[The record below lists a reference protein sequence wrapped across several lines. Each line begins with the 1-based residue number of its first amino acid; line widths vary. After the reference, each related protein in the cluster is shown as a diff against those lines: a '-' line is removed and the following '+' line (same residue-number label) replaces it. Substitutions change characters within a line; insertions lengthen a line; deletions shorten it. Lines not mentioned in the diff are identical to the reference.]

1 MSWRTAYK
9 ATIHQLS
16 VPSLH
21 GELQKLENSVKHL
34 RRSNEELAAHGEAEG
49 TEGSWVF
56 PVIQENEAVIAK
68 QEEQVQLV
76 KEKILEREAQNHA
89 EDHAMQTE
97 IQSPQ
102 NNAMTDNVEVNG
114 GERGVNSEVRMDVED
129 SGAGVHL

>member
-16 VPSLH
+16 VPSLY
-21 GELQKLENSVKHL
+21 GELRKLENSVKHL
-34 RRSNEELAAHGEAEG
+34 RRSNEELTAHGEAEG
-49 TEGSWVF
+49 TAGSWVF

-76 KEKILEREAQNHA
+76 TQKILEREAQIPA
-89 EDHAMQTE
+89 EDEAMETE

-102 NNAMTDNVEVNG
+102 NNGMTDNVEING
-114 GERGVNSEVRMDVED
+114 GERGVNSDNRMDVDD